1 MTYENQPN
9 YVNETPGKKF
19 YCTCGE
25 SAKKPYCD
33 DSHEMFNTGK
43 SPIEFEASQAKRMA
57 IYDCGQSSKR
67 PFCNGTHTKL

>member
-1 MTYENQPN
+1 MKHQEKILLYLR
-9 YVNETPGKKF
+9 GI
-19 YCTCGE
+19 
-25 SAKKPYCD
+25 SKKPYCD
-33 DSHEMFNTGK
+33 GSHKMFNRGK

>member
-1 MTYENQPN
+1 MKHR
-9 YVNETPGKKF
+9 GKKF
-19 YCTCGE
+19 TVPAGNQQ
-25 SAKKPYCD
+25 KKPYCD
-33 DSHEMFNTGK
+33 DSHEMFNTEK